1 MRERATAEELT
12 QETFVRIHGARDRY
26 AADARFSTWLFR
38 GARKLALNELARER
52 WREMS
57 DSEPDEAREQM
68 KKLREMSVEE
78 RRALLRE
85 MEAAKVR

>member
-1 MRERATAEELT
+1 
-12 QETFVRIHGARDRY
+12 
-26 AADARFSTWLFR
+26 
-38 GARKLALNELARER
+38 
-52 WREMS
+52 MS